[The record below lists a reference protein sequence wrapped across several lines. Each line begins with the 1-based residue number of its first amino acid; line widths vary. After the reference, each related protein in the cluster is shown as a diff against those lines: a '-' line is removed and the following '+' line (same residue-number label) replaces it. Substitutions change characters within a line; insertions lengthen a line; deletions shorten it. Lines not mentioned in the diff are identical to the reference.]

1 MFARTDDY
9 FFAEISISFAKI
21 IYQIVDVEW
30 IEDPNLPPNTIRR
43 DKLKETIYSSHGFSD
58 ELLKLLYGT
67 IGLV

>member
-1 MFARTDDY
+1 VGTR
-9 FFAEISISFAKI
+9 
-21 IYQIVDVEW
+21 W
-30 IEDPNLPPNTIRR
+30 IENPDEEPNRIRR

>member
-1 MFARTDDY
+1 MGTR
-9 FFAEISISFAKI
+9 
-21 IYQIVDVEW
+21 W
-30 IEDPNLPPNTIRR
+30 IENPDEEPNRIRR